1 MFPKLSNINPK
12 ILQKIK
18 SYSTA
23 DKASELVP
31 WIRVF
36 SGAKRGNLNGL
47 ILQSNTSFDLLRATG
62 ESTTSIYG
70 DSQSSGIMGLTW
82 DGKIVESLSERT
94 LRPSPIITQVD
105 IKEGQ
110 DQISREATISITA
123 YTLGQMELIQT
134 YFLEPGYSLFIE
146 FGFNNS
152 GARGLTNT
160 NGKNTDQIVEEIT
173 NKSLNYVDLNK
184 TRLAASG
191 EYDAFL
197 GFIVGG
203 NVESS
208 GDVFNI
214 TINLRGEPSLPT
226 YLQTYKNTKLL
237 DENRDKI
244 FSTSKVAKLFDLE
257 SFEDDESSLA
267 KRRFA
272 YLFNE
277 LPANKQIQSVK
288 SLIDEVSLNQFI
300 NFDKSVEKSINSSID
315 SWVTKNVEKDG
326 VDVKRELLF
335 SKKKFIRMDLAIKI
349 LNKIGQV
356 NRFII
361 GKKSIAFTINID
373 NVKIGGF
380 ENIYSTNSN
389 KLIIPGTIPDFYAY
403 FLQTDTVTQST
414 TGLLKTADNE
424 YPPREIDDNLVPF
437 LENTPIDTDVSEEK
451 NYYGY
456 LKHLFINFD
465 VFKSKLEKP
474 ILNTR
479 EVFIDLLNELSSAV
493 NAFWKFQVVESEF
506 QQRNILSVDDLLERG
521 QFEEASLLLDE
532 NGIERK
538 VGDIEV
544 TVVDEN
550 WIGKIPSNKKDN
562 IATFQHN
569 GIGSVFK
576 SANLNIDLPSSMV
589 GQIVSS
595 RLGSTVNHDGVT
607 LRVGKDTF
615 FESDSDLFV
624 SGLGV
629 EPSSTKSSSD
639 SSSGQSKPKIF
650 RRIERRPLGNVTVFE
665 DENGN
670 QVSESDYIAQ
680 QNEEETIKQ
689 NTLQKNTDKLTVLP
703 LTSID
708 ESTLDN
714 FFREDEL
721 TSEDWFRERFAVYAF
736 EDTDFLDTLKQ
747 DKMINKYNDSAK
759 KEGLSTLIPIKY
771 SFSIIG
777 NSGIKR
783 GDMFKITGI
792 PKKYSERG
800 IFQVTEISQTI
811 TTSGWQTE
819 VVGQFRQFQ

>member
-12 ILQKIK
+12 ILEKIK

-23 DKASELVP
+23 DRVSELVP

-82 DGKIVESLSERT
+82 DGKVVESLSERS
-94 LRPSPIITQVD
+94 LRPSPVITQVD

-123 YTLGQMELIQT
+123 FTLGQMELIQT

-146 FGFNNS
+146 FGFNKL

-208 GDVFNI
+208 GDTFNI

-244 FSTSKVAKLFDLE
+244 FATSKVAKLFDLE
-257 SFEDDESSLA
+257 SFGDDESSLV

-288 SLIDEVSLNQFI
+288 SLIDDVSLNQFI
-300 NFDKSVEKSINSSID
+300 NFDRNVEKTINSSID
-315 SWVTKNVEKDG
+315 SWFVKNVDKDG
-326 VDVKRELLF
+326 VEIKREVLF
-335 SKKKFIRMDLAIKI
+335 SKKKFIRMDLAVKI

-361 GKKSIAFTINID
+361 GKKSISFTINID

-389 KLIIPGTIPDFYAY
+389 KLIIPGIIPDFYAY
-403 FLQTDTVTQST
+403 FLQTDTVTQIADGS
-414 TGLLKTADNE
+414 LKTSENE
-424 YPPREIDDNLVPF
+424 YTPRNVDEDLIPF
-437 LENTPIDTDVSEEK
+437 LEKESIDSDVSEEK

-521 QFEEASLLLDE
+521 QEEASLLLDE

-624 SGLGV
+624 NGLGV

-639 SSSGQSKPKIF
+639 SSTGQSKSKITRKVNRTPF
-650 RRIERRPLGNVTVFE
+650 GNVIVFE

-670 QVSESDYIAQ
+670 EVSESEYIAQ
-680 QNEEETIKQ
+680 QQEEENIKQ
-689 NTLQKNTDKLTVLP
+689 NTLNSNTNKITVLP
-703 LTSID
+703 LIGID

-714 FFREDEL
+714 FFTDEEL
-721 TSEDWFRERFAVYAF
+721 TSEEWFRKSFAVHSF

-747 DKMINKYNDSAK
+747 DKMINKYNDNAK

-771 SFSIIG
+771 SFTIMG

-800 IFQVTEISQTI
+800 IFQVTEISQTVN
-811 TTSGWQTE
+811 TSGWQTE